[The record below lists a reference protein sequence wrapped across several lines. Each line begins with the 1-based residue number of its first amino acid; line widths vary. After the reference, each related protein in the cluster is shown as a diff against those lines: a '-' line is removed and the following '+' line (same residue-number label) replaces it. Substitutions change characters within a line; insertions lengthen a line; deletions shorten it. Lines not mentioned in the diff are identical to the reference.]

1 MTDLLEHLRAA
12 LGPDGVSADPV
23 DRRAYGH
30 DTFPLALKP
39 AGEGRPA
46 YEPDMIAFPRN
57 ADEVATVVR
66 LARAAGTPV
75 VPFGGGSGIVGGA
88 LAVRGGVMVD
98 LKHLAAVEEIDP
110 ISRLVAVGAGIN
122 GQRLEDYLNER
133 GYTTGHYPQ
142 SLRSSTLGGWIAHR
156 AIGTASTRYGGIEAL
171 VAGMDV
177 VLPTGEF
184 LRLRPSPRGSTGP
197 DLRQLFLGGEGT
209 LGIVT
214 QATLRIRPLPA
225 ARAWLVFVC
234 PDFAAGLDAIRRTV
248 QGEYRPA
255 VVRLYDAEEGAHL
268 LEGVPH
274 APGACLLLLSCEGE
288 AEQVDWESAQ
298 IRKQVGA
305 AGATEI
311 GSEPAERWWA
321 GRFNTAGLL
330 HTLRAPLG
338 IADALEVAAPW
349 RALPAL
355 YAAMRADMRAALG
368 LPDRPGAVYGHTS
381 HAYLD
386 GANLYMIFHGQA
398 ASPADVAPLYGR
410 VLDAA
415 FQACTRHGGTLSHHH
430 GIGLG
435 KARWMELEYGAAG
448 LGVLRAVQRALD
460 PDGILNPGKIGAAP

>member
-1 MTDLLEHLRAA
+1 
-12 LGPDGVSADPV
+12 
-23 DRRAYGH
+23 
-30 DTFPLALKP
+30 
-39 AGEGRPA
+39 
-46 YEPDMIAFPRN
+46 
-57 ADEVATVVR
+57 
-66 LARAAGTPV
+66 
-75 VPFGGGSGIVGGA
+75 
-88 LAVRGGVMVD
+88 
-98 LKHLAAVEEIDP
+98 
-110 ISRLVAVGAGIN
+110 
-122 GQRLEDYLNER
+122 
-133 GYTTGHYPQ
+133 
-142 SLRSSTLGGWIAHR
+142 
-156 AIGTASTRYGGIEAL
+156 
-171 VAGMDV
+171 V
-177 VLPTGEF
+177 VLPTGER
-184 LRLRPSPRGSTGP
+184 LCLRPSPRGAAGP

-214 QATLRIRPLPA
+214 RATLRIRPLPA
-225 ARAWLVFVC
+225 ARAWLVSVC
-234 PDFAAGLDAIRRTV
+234 PDFAAGLDTIRRTV
-248 QGEYRPA
+248 QAEYRPA

-268 LEGVPH
+268 LESVPH

-288 AEQVDWESAQ
+288 AEQVAWESAQ
-298 IRKQVGA
+298 IRKLVVA
-305 AGATEI
+305 AGGTQI
-311 GSEPAERWWA
+311 GTEPAEHWWA

-349 RALPAL
+349 RALPDL

-398 ASPADVAPLYGR
+398 ASAADVAPLYNR
-410 VLDAA
+410 VLAAA
-415 FQACTRHGGTLSHHH
+415 FQACARHGGTLSHHH

>member
-1 MTDLLEHLRAA
+1 MTDLLEQLRAA
-12 LGPDGVSADPV
+12 LGSDGVSADPV

-39 AGEGRPA
+39 AGEGVAA
-46 YEPDMIAFPRN
+46 YEPGVIAFPRS
-57 ADEVATVVR
+57 AEEVATVVR
-66 LARAAGTPV
+66 LAGAARAPV

-110 ISRLVAVGAGIN
+110 FSRLVAVGAGIN

-156 AIGTASTRYGGIEAL
+156 ATGTASTRYGGIEAL

-177 VLPTGEF
+177 VLPTGDL

-214 QATLRIRPLPA
+214 RATLRIRPLPA

-248 QGEYRPA
+248 QAEYRPA

-268 LEGVPH
+268 LETVPH

-288 AEQVDWESAQ
+288 AEQVAWESGQ
-298 IRKQVGA
+298 IRKRVVA
-305 AGATEI
+305 AGGMDI

-381 HAYLD
+381 HAYPD

-398 ASPADVAPLYGR
+398 ANAADVAPLYGR

-415 FQACTRHGGTLSHHH
+415 FQACARHGGTLSHHH

-435 KARWMELEYGAAG
+435 KARWLELEYGAAG
-448 LGVLRAVQRALD
+448 VDVLRAVQRALD